1 MVSAR
6 PPTPADPEVLVRNSS
21 KKFTHVMDM
30 DIDSSANIEI
40 DTHIAEIIQLYLYQD
55 ILYVIGFQNNE
66 LVCTRIDATRRT
78 FIGIN
83 PLQVDWPKSRRGN
96 SA

>member
-40 DTHIAEIIQLYLYQD
+40 DTHIAEII
-55 ILYVIGFQNNE
+55 
-66 LVCTRIDATRRT
+66 
-78 FIGIN
+78 
-83 PLQVDWPKSRRGN
+83 
-96 SA
+96 